1 MALPCE
7 KILIISPNGGF
18 GNRLRTLC
26 SGLVLGKY
34 LNRKVYHVWFNQEII
49 DKNNILYLSDIPN
62 VFDMQKI
69 SFGDIFDE
77 KYYQSMPL
85 DIKIDICF
93 SEWLSNYYWYQT
105 QSFGYRNFG
114 NNCEINIINNNADIL
129 LNCEHN
135 VILLETGHI
144 VKLSKYSYCWEN
156 EMENMYKNHFYFLEK
171 YTNRFKQNID
181 IGISIRCSPIFLH
194 YFPESHVNQNDII
207 ELINHFK
214 NSGKSVII
222 FSDDENVRK
231 YIQNSTCFLND
242 FDRSGLCKYEEG
254 IIEFIILSQNCK
266 HIYGT
271 RNSSFAEEAAKFGGK
286 QYDIIKT
293 LEKTLEKTLD

>member
-49 DKNNILYLSDIPN
+49 DKNNMLYLSDIPN
-62 VFDMQKI
+62 VLDMQKI

-114 NNCEINIINNNADIL
+114 NNCEINIINNNADML
-129 LNCEHN
+129 LNCDHN

-156 EMENMYKNHFYFLEK
+156 EMENMYKNHF
-171 YTNRFKQNID
+171 
-181 IGISIRCSPIFLH
+181 
-194 YFPESHVNQNDII
+194 
-207 ELINHFK
+207 
-214 NSGKSVII
+214 
-222 FSDDENVRK
+222 
-231 YIQNSTCFLND
+231 
-242 FDRSGLCKYEEG
+242 
-254 IIEFIILSQNCK
+254 
-266 HIYGT
+266 
-271 RNSSFAEEAAKFGGK
+271 
-286 QYDIIKT
+286 
-293 LEKTLEKTLD
+293 

>member
-1 MALPCE
+1 MLCTSE
-7 KILIISPNGGF
+7 KILIISPQAGF
-18 GNRLRTLC
+18 GNRLRALC

-34 LNRKVYHVWFNQEII
+34 LNRKVYHLWFNQEII
-49 DKNNILYLSDIPN
+49 DKQNKHSTSHLSNISNIL
-62 VFDMQKI
+62 DMQKI

-93 SEWLSNYYWYQT
+93 SEWLSIHYWYDS

-114 NNCEINIINNNADIL
+114 NNCEIIQIGDNADML
-129 LNCEHN
+129 LNCNHN

-144 VKLSKYSYCWEN
+144 VKLSKYSHCWEN

-171 YTNRFKQNID
+171 YTNRFTQNID
-181 IGISIRCSPIFLH
+181 VGISIRCSPEFLF
-194 YFPESHVNQNDII
+194 YYPESYVNQNDII
-207 ELINHFK
+207 EWINK
-214 NSGKSVII
+214 IKSSGKSVII

-254 IIEFIILSQNCK
+254 IVEFIILSQNCK

-271 RNSSFAEEAAKFGGK
+271 HNSSFAQEAAKFGGK
-286 QYDIIKT
+286 QYDIIMNK
-293 LEKTLEKTLD
+293 LD